1 MERHDYLIHEIDA
14 LAKAIA
20 KLLAA
25 LSGIKGKGKA
35 DEVQEMVSEALEKS
49 FKLSISALLAIPV
62 GYMIETL
69 QASEYTSVHWE
80 QWANVLL
87 LLANELH
94 LENPFCPDSAVLYEK
109 CLEIY
114 EHLNTY
120 NDTYSYN
127 THLKIERIKK
137 LGIVGK

>member
-1 MERHDYLIHEIDA
+1 MERYDYLIHEIDA
-14 LAKAIA
+14 ITKAFA

-25 LSGIKGKGKA
+25 LSGIKGQGKTT
-35 DEVQEMVSEALEKS
+35 EVQDLVNEALEKS

-69 QASEYTSVHWE
+69 QASGYTSVHWE

-87 LLANELH
+87 LLADELH
-94 LENPFCPDSAVLYEK
+94 LEKPFCPDSAVLYSK

-120 NDTYSYN
+120 NDTYSYS
-127 THLKIERIKK
+127 THLKIERIKTIPQQ
-137 LGIVGK
+137 GA